1 MTNEE
6 LRKIKIQTHKN
17 KEAIKTIKA
26 ELKPGKPR
34 TTVRIKSKEIV
45 VRKPKVVADLP
56 SKVVLTDSTWQF
68 VEIYLR
74 SEGQNDALFYW
85 EQARNFY
92 ESTKTLSLVSKP
104 LTAYYC
110 FLNATKAL
118 LEVKKVGYDL
128 SHGVTGKQE
137 NGHIRLQNEIVKF
150 QPAGVVSGL
159 GIYLGEHV
167 PAGGQQ
173 YTLKDIF
180 YNIPYIHR
188 AFTITYKN
196 IAELFIPIME
206 PRFVFDRSQNKGWL
220 EIKLEKEHSNPRTLR
235 RLQGYSLDPIYDNSV
250 SYTLRRNKKFDWVV
264 NNGIPSAASIKSLQ
278 NYHQNR
284 RKELRYIF
292 SPNSLWYVKRKD
304 LQNNI
309 IDKSTL
315 TLTIGAMHRLSE
327 LSRYNPQ
334 TLSKHLEKDG
344 SWLITEFINKSI
356 YQFID
361 QISSEITGNDFRV
374 TGFRD

>member
-1 MTNEE
+1 MSREIFQEINT
-6 LRKIKIQTHKN
+6 KISAN
-17 KEAIKTIKA
+17 KVQIKEIKDQ
-26 ELKPGKPR
+26 LKPKKKRLAVKYKGR
-34 TTVRIKSKEIV
+34 EIV
-45 VRKPKVVADLP
+45 VRKPKIVADLP

-74 SEGQNDALFYW
+74 SKKQDDALFYW

-118 LEVKKVGYDL
+118 LEVKNIGYDL
-128 SHGVTGKQE
+128 SHGVTGKKID
-137 NGHIRLQNEIVKF
+137 GHFRIQNEIVKF

-159 GIYLGEHV
+159 GVYLGENV
-167 PAGGQQ
+167 PAGGQEF
-173 YTLKDIF
+173 TLKDIF
-180 YNIPYIHR
+180 YNLPYIHR
-188 AFTITYKN
+188 AFTITYDRRP
-196 IAELFIPIME
+196 ELFIPILE
-206 PRFVFDRSQNKGWL
+206 PRFVHEKSEKKGWL
-220 EIKLEKEHSNPRTLR
+220 EIKLEQEHSNAHMLR
-235 RLQGYSLDPIYDNSV
+235 KLNGYGLDGLYDNSV
-250 SYTLRRNKKFDWVV
+250 SYTLRRNKKFKWEV
-264 NNGIPSAASIKSLQ
+264 NNTVPTDDSLNKIQ
-278 NYHQNR
+278 AYHKKM
-284 RKELRYIF
+284 RKELRYIY
-292 SPNSLWYVKRKD
+292 SSNALWYVKRKD
-304 LQNNI
+304 LANNV

-315 TLTIGAMHRLSE
+315 TLTIAAMHRLSE

-334 TLSKHLEKDG
+334 VLSKHLEKDA
-344 SWLITEFINKSI
+344 SWLLTEFINKSI